1 MKRVFVKA
9 VLMLLVLVLPAVACG
24 QTVRQTVTENGRIRE
39 TLVTFAEAPQAI
51 RDLMNGHGLGD
62 ARCVC
67 GAALEQEAMAGS
79 TDIAGLPWTSSA
91 LMVVERGGA
100 YALVGLRCE
109 SEGRNARV
117 EDFAC
122 RWARGVPCIP
132 CGMRTRGFAALSC
145 CFLRRAESGAGASAA
160 TRSADG
166 RPWSIRIRM
175 AGARFLPG
183 MER

>member
-9 VLMLLVLVLPAVACG
+9 VLMLLVLALPAVACG

-100 YALVGLRCE
+100 GANVQFIARNIMDAYITIRGYSDT
-109 SEGRNARV
+109 SE
-117 EDFAC
+117 EE
-122 RWARGVPCIP
+122 
-132 CGMRTRGFAALSC
+132 MTL
-145 CFLRRAESGAGASAA
+145 LK
-160 TRSADG
+160 
-166 RPWSIRIRM
+166 
-175 AGARFLPG
+175 
-183 MER
+183 

>member
-9 VLMLLVLVLPAVACG
+9 VLMLLVLALPAVACG

-79 TDIAGLPWTSSA
+79 TDIAGLLWMSSA

-109 SEGRNARV
+109 SGGRNARV
-117 EDFAC
+117 EDF
-122 RWARGVPCIP
+122 
-132 CGMRTRGFAALSC
+132 
-145 CFLRRAESGAGASAA
+145 GAQQ
-160 TRSADG
+160 
-166 RPWSIRIRM
+166 
-175 AGARFLPG
+175 F
-183 MER
+183 

>member
-1 MKRVFVKA
+1 
-9 VLMLLVLVLPAVACG
+9 
-24 QTVRQTVTENGRIRE
+24 
-39 TLVTFAEAPQAI
+39 
-51 RDLMNGHGLGD
+51 
-62 ARCVC
+62 
-67 GAALEQEAMAGS
+67 MAGS

-109 SEGRNARV
+109 PGGSNARV
-117 EDFAC
+117 EDFGALGLPLGEGG
-122 RWARGVPCIP
+122 AVHP